1 MRRNQLAA
9 AGFEN
14 RRRGPYTKM
23 QLPIIAG
30 KGTQFTG
37 NKKWRPRVLQQE
49 ELNFANKLNEQKRNS
64 LTS

>member
-1 MRRNQLAA
+1 MQMRRNQLAA

-14 RRRGPYTKM
+14 RGRGPYTKM

-37 NKKWRPRVLQQE
+37 NKKWRPRSY
-49 ELNFANKLNEQKRNS
+49 NKKN
-64 LTS
+64 